1 MSVSGTRPNRKVHN
15 NRRIFRGNLM
25 RRMKAGLLLITG
37 LLLTQTV
44 AAQQWQAESA
54 DKQIAVMELF
64 VSEGCGLCPAAERWV
79 EHLPEQG
86 FTEEEVIV
94 LSFHVDYLDD
104 KKGWVDRFA
113 KPRFTERQRQMARL
127 NLYQTVFTPEIFISG
142 EVVHNWREHG
152 TEVIE
157 FINSFDAEADIA
169 LQVSKTN
176 EQLDID
182 SSVTVMGEDNRGN
195 SQLYLAL
202 IEDNIISEIHG
213 GDNIGAVFNHQNLVR
228 RWLGPFELNA
238 EGKTAKIQTT
248 LPLDPEWKLHDMT
261 LVAVVQNLDNA
272 YVLQGL
278 SLPLKEK

>member
-1 MSVSGTRPNRKVHN
+1 MLK
-15 NRRIFRGNLM
+15 
-25 RRMKAGLLLITG
+25 MKTGLLLIIT
-37 LLLTQTV
+37 LLITHPV

-54 DKQIAVMELF
+54 DKQMAVLELF

-86 FTEEEVIV
+86 YSEAQLIV
-94 LSFHVDYLDD
+94 LGFHVDYLDD

-152 TEVIE
+152 TDVIE
-157 FINSFDAEADIA
+157 FINSFDSEAEIS
-169 LQVSKTN
+169 LTVKKTDDTLN
-176 EQLDID
+176 ID
-182 SSVTVMGEDNRGN
+182 TAVTVLGQENQAN
-195 SQLYLAL
+195 SQLYLAVT
-202 IEDNIISEIHG
+202 EDNIISEIHG

-228 RWLGPFELNA
+228 RWLGPFSIDA
-238 EGKTAKIQTT
+238 GDDATQIQTT
-248 LPLDPEWKLHDMT
+248 VPLDPAWKRHD
-261 LVAVVQNLDNA
+261 LRVVAVVQNLDNA

-278 SLPLKEK
+278 SLPLKAQ

>member
-1 MSVSGTRPNRKVHN
+1 MLKMRTGILVILSCLLSSGVS
-15 NRRIFRGNLM
+15 
-25 RRMKAGLLLITG
+25 
-37 LLLTQTV
+37 
-44 AAQQWQAESA
+44 AQEWHAESV

-79 EHLPEQG
+79 HQLPEEG
-86 FTEEEVIV
+86 ITEDELIV
-94 LSFHVDYLDD
+94 LGFHVDYLDD

-113 KPRFTERQRQMARL
+113 KPRFTQRQRQMARL

-152 TEVIE
+152 TDVID
-157 FINSFDAEADIA
+157 FINSFDSEADISLHVA
-169 LQVSKTN
+169 NTGGELN
-176 EQLDID
+176 ID
-182 SSVTVMGEDNRGN
+182 ASVTVMGEDNQGN

-202 IEDNIISEIHG
+202 TEDNIISEIHG

-228 RWLGPFELNA
+228 RWLGPFELNPD
-238 EGKTAKIQTT
+238 EQRTHIQTT
-248 LPLDPEWKLHDMT
+248 LPLDPEWKLDDLT

-278 SLPLKEK
+278 SLPLKEQ

>member
-1 MSVSGTRPNRKVHN
+1 MLKMRTGILVILSCLLSSGVS
-15 NRRIFRGNLM
+15 
-25 RRMKAGLLLITG
+25 
-37 LLLTQTV
+37 
-44 AAQQWQAESA
+44 AQEWHAESV

-79 EHLPEQG
+79 HQLPEEG
-86 FTEEEVIV
+86 ITEDELIV
-94 LSFHVDYLDD
+94 LGFHVDYLDD

-113 KPRFTERQRQMARL
+113 KPRFTQRQRQMARL

-152 TEVIE
+152 TDVID
-157 FINSFDAEADIA
+157 FINSFDSEADISLHVA
-169 LQVSKTN
+169 NTGGELN
-176 EQLDID
+176 ID
-182 SSVTVMGEDNRGN
+182 ASVTVMGEDNQGN

-202 IEDNIISEIHG
+202 TEDNIISEIHG

-228 RWLGPFELNA
+228 RWLGPFELNPDEQRA
-238 EGKTAKIQTT
+238 HIQTT
-248 LPLDPEWKLHDMT
+248 LPLDPEWKLDDLT

-278 SLPLKEK
+278 SLPLKEQ